1 MWKDLRMMKLTI
13 FTISINGEKL
23 TDIEMAKNLP
33 PDVPSSCE
41 SVL

>member
-1 MWKDLRMMKLTI
+1 MKSTILTI
-13 FTISINGEKL
+13 AANGEKL

-33 PDVPSSCE
+33 PNVPSSCE